1 MIRWV
6 NYLKPLSYLMNK
18 MQNLEIVKAENL
30 SKIETIKHGFF
41 GRKGGVSS
49 GIYASL
55 NCGFGSNDEAKNVK
69 KNRSLIAET
78 FGIKLENL
86 LNPYQI
92 HSNIAQYITSS
103 FKKDGPRV
111 DAFVTDVPKLAI
123 SILTADCA
131 PILFAD
137 EKNKIIGAA
146 HAGWQ
151 GAFGSI
157 IENTINLMVEKG
169 AQIENIK
176 AAIGPCIGQE
186 SYEVT
191 QEYYDRFINDNAENS
206 KFFKNGIEN
215 GKYQFSLKAYCASRL
230 KKAGIIDIDIL
241 PHDTCKLEEDFFS
254 NRRRNK
260 AGEPDYGRN
269 LSVIMID

>member
-1 MIRWV
+1 
-6 NYLKPLSYLMNK
+6 MN
-18 MQNLEIVKAENL
+18 QLEPFIAENL
-30 SKIETIKHGFF
+30 SSLNSIKHGFF
-41 GRKGGVSS
+41 GRKNGVSS

-55 NCGFGSNDEAKNVK
+55 NCGYGSNDDAKNVK
-69 KNRSLIAET
+69 QNRKKIAEH
-78 FGIKLENL
+78 FGIELENL

-92 HSNIAQYITSS
+92 HSNIAQYINEG

-111 DAFVTDVPKLAI
+111 DAFVTDRPKLAI
-123 SILTADCA
+123 AILTADCA

-137 EKNKIIGAA
+137 YENKIIGAA

-151 GAFGSI
+151 GAFSGI
-157 IENTINLMVEKG
+157 IESTINLMLEKG
-169 AQIENIK
+169 ANISNIK

-191 QEYYDRFINDNAENS
+191 QEYYDRFINADKNNS
-206 KFFKNGIEN
+206 KFFKEGIEI

-230 KKAGIIDIDIL
+230 KKAGIIDINVL
-241 PHDTCKLEEDFFS
+241 PQDTCKLENDFFS

-260 AGEPDYGRN
+260 LGEADYGRN